1 MILHAN
7 SAIFVLLDRKVKVQR
22 VARAKRIDHVPSA
35 KFTYG
40 AKMEGEE
47 EKMEGCRDDRDS
59 DGDSSSSES
68 ESELQQQVEQLQENV
83 CLENDHV
90 I

>member
-1 MILHAN
+1 
-7 SAIFVLLDRKVKVQR
+7 
-22 VARAKRIDHVPSA
+22 
-35 KFTYG
+35 
-40 AKMEGEE
+40 
-47 EKMEGCRDDRDS
+47 MEGCQGDRDS

-83 CLENDHV
+83 CHEIDHV